1 MRLFVSLGS
10 STVNEVHFD
19 HGPIYIGRQI
29 GSQVFLPDKAV
40 SRQHSVIY
48 TTRDGTWILEDL
60 GSSNKTFLND
70 SAIHKQELKNG
81 DVIHIADFTI
91 RVNLDNED
99 ADADRLTEM
108 EDTQLGPQLRK
119 ELHTVERNPE
129 SIDAPPIKF
138 PAKQIKSLCYAMDK
152 ITSVKNMHELFPLL
166 FELLIAQ
173 MKGTNVWVSLR
184 KSDSGPMDMQGG
196 KKINSEAIAKTEL
209 ALPDSLEETE
219 KKHIPMLIHQ
229 LPRQIAN
236 RGIRSVLI
244 APLMHDH
251 KCYGLFYVENS
262 TEHSHYT
269 LAELDY
275 LLLLSI
281 ITGCFIQKI
290 EK

>member
-1 MRLFVSLGS
+1 MRLFVSLGG

-19 HGPIYIGRQI
+19 RGPIYIGRQT

-40 SRQHSVIY
+40 SRQHAVLY

-60 GSSNKTFLND
+60 GSSNKTFLNET
-70 SAIHKQELKNG
+70 AIHKQEIKNG
-81 DVIHIADFTI
+81 DIIHIADFTI
-91 RVNLDNED
+91 RVSLDEED

-108 EDTQLGPQLRK
+108 DDTRLGPQLRK

-138 PAKQIKSLCYAMDK
+138 PAKQVNQLCHAMDK
-152 ITSVKNMHELFPLL
+152 ITSAKNLHELFPIL
-166 FELLIAQ
+166 FELLMGQ
-173 MKGTNVWVSLR
+173 MKATNVWVSLR
-184 KSDSGPMDMQGG
+184 KSDSGPMDMQAG
-196 KKINSEAIAKTEL
+196 KKINSEAITKIEL
-209 ALPDSLEETE
+209 ALPNSLDEAEEN
-219 KKHIPMLIHQ
+219 HVPLLVHQ
-229 LPRQIAN
+229 LPKQIAT

-244 APLMHDH
+244 APILHDH
-251 KCYGLFYVENS
+251 RCYGIIYVENS

-281 ITGCFIQKI
+281 ITGCYIQKI

>member
-1 MRLFVSLGS
+1 MRLFVSLGG
-10 STVNEVHFD
+10 STVNEVRFD
-19 HGPIYIGRQI
+19 RGPIYIGRQT

-40 SRQHSVIY
+40 SRQHAVIY

-60 GSSNKTFLND
+60 GSSNKTFLNET
-70 SAIHKQELKNG
+70 AIHKQELKNG
-81 DVIHIADFTI
+81 DIIHVADFSI
-91 RVNLDNED
+91 RVSLDNED
-99 ADADRLTEM
+99 ADAERLTEM

-152 ITSVKNMHELFPLL
+152 IMSAKNLHELFPCL
-166 FELLIAQ
+166 FELLMAQ
-173 MKGTNVWVSLR
+173 MKGMNVWVSLR

-196 KKINSEAIAKTEL
+196 KKINSEAIVKTEL
-209 ALPDSLEETE
+209 ALPNSLEETE
-219 KKHIPMLIHQ
+219 NKHIPMLIHQ

-244 APLMHDH
+244 APILHDH
-251 KCYGLFYVENS
+251 RCHGLFYVENS

-275 LLLLSI
+275 LLLLSL
-281 ITGCFIQKI
+281 ITGCHIQKI